1 MNAESLAFLL
11 LALGILGTH
20 AATLRLLSA
29 CKSELTAH
37 LTTTHQRAESSHGH
51 LQEMVRIGADVA
63 DALDGVMA
71 GLSDSG
77 VPASAVLSKPPSIQD
92 TIMGLMLDRFL
103 TPNHGDTTQQERAVF
118 QDDTTTKNDLNTEST
133 S

>member
-29 CKSELTAH
+29 CKSELTSHMA
-37 LTTTHQRAESSHGH
+37 TTHQRAESSHEH

-77 VPASAVLSKPPSIQD
+77 GAASAVLTKPPSIQD
-92 TIMGLMLDRFL
+92 TIMGLMLERFL
-103 TPNHGDTTQQERAVF
+103 TPNHGDTTQQERAVL
-118 QDDTTTKNDLNTEST
+118 QDDPTTKNDLNPNPT